1 MAKYKYIV
9 LLNYTQQGIS
19 KVRESPNRA
28 EAARALARDCG
39 AEMTDLYLTL
49 GEYDAIAHVEAD
61 SPEAVARFALAVG
74 SLGNVRSK
82 TLQAFNED
90 QFREIV
96 QSLPK

>member
-1 MAKYKYIV
+1 MANYKYIV

-19 KVRESPNRA
+19 KVRDSPNRA

-82 TLQAFNED
+82 TLQAFTED

>member
-1 MAKYKYIV
+1 MAKYIL
-9 LLNYTQQGIS
+9 LLNYTQQGIA

-49 GEYDAIAHVEAD
+49 GEYDLIAHVEAET
-61 SPEAVARFALAVG
+61 PEAVARFALAVG
-74 SLGNVRSK
+74 ALGNVRTE
-82 TLQAFNED
+82 TLQAFTED

>member
-1 MAKYKYIV
+1 MAKYIM

-39 AEMTDLYLTL
+39 AKMTDLYLTM
-49 GEYDAIAHVEAD
+49 GDYDLVVHVEAD
-61 SPEAVARFALAVG
+61 NPEAVAKFALAVG
-74 SLGNVRSK
+74 SQGNVRSK
-82 TLQAFNED
+82 TLQAFTED
-90 QFREIV
+90 QYREII